1 MFYFVF
7 LLRVQRNSISLGM
20 YILYRPLI
28 SPLGPYMVFWGQCY
42 EGQGGGRR
50 RQGLLTEAKWENNSL
65 KPSISTIAD
74 NFRDAVYNEK
84 ADIDWKKMLCI
95 YHTLA
100 SFSMILAT
108 SLIALIS
115 QPGTSHSG
123 IKNTKLTAHAQ
134 LGCYLFIPIRAQAS
148 FQWIKAWIILSP
160 KGKGK
165 KA

>member
-1 MFYFVF
+1 
-7 LLRVQRNSISLGM
+7 M
-20 YILYRPLI
+20 YILYCPLI

-50 RQGLLTEAKWENNSL
+50 REGLLTKAKWENNSL

-100 SFSMILAT
+100 SFSLILAT

-123 IKNTKLTAHAQ
+123 VKNTKLTAHAQ
-134 LGCYLFIPIRAQAS
+134 LGCYRSSLSEGRQVSNESKLGS
-148 FQWIKAWIILSP
+148 FWVLKGRGKRLRRSP
-160 KGKGK
+160 
-165 KA
+165 